1 MYNTLRSGGEFSY
14 EKISTKMNSHQ
25 NEWAEV
31 LWNID
36 AELKYLI
43 PFYAGSNN
51 LAMAQG
57 NKQTQRDFWLYNAF
71 KYRDSKYESGE
82 APTNYIHLRI
92 YDKGEIRVTPYSHIY
107 ARVEFGNAK
116 DELKRA
122 YRNEE
127 VVFNTDGIAA
137 VNDLEVHIF
146 SSDRIAKIGDLS
158 PLKVGYCDFSNAP
171 KLQKIIVGSEAE
183 GYSNSNL
190 RNFTL
195 GVSDLLQEINLSN
208 CINLSGTIDAS
219 KCPCLETFKAFGT
232 KIEGVTFSNGGR
244 LTTVNLS
251 ETLTNLT
258 LRNQS
263 QLKNLNLAS
272 YENISTL
279 FIENTPNVPVEDLV
293 LGSPKLDRVR
303 LDGVEW
309 TTDSEATL
317 KTFYDKVMSCKG
329 MDANTQTIDTPY
341 VSGIVYIDSIS
352 DSFLK
357 QLNKSFPELIV
368 VVNKIPKFFIVYVD
382 NNNNEVYSYI
392 ADGGTA
398 AIDPVA
404 EGNIQQES
412 ISIPE
417 DTEDTR
423 YYYDGWV
430 NLPQKIEKSYIIRV
444 NYDYEFRVRFFSD
457 DDVLYESATQWVR
470 KGKDATDPISTGLI
484 ETPIKTPTAQY
495 SYVYIK
501 WNTNLN
507 NILSPKDIKPLFE
520 ERDNY
525 YTVQFW
531 TYGYYVDGVISP
543 LKEQIVKYG
552 EEASYSEGIDGKVYY
567 YINGE
572 ISPYYVFTNWDRN
585 FLIEPEE
592 YTDKPI
598 KIMAQFAFNGT
609 ITDSWVTIGE
619 NAKNGTIDSYG
630 LGARKDASLTL
641 NGTTYTL
648 TFEIVAKNFDN
659 LANTD
664 NSYNGG
670 QGKAALTFI
679 CREATPVKEQF
690 NSSPKE
696 YEGQTGYTVGG
707 YGNSDIREKLNST
720 YYNGLQADLK
730 NIIKEVIKISDKGE
744 IPNRGLR
751 TTNDLVWLLSA
762 TELNLD
768 GISLDES
775 LFLIDQSATGENYP
789 WFSNNDTRMK
799 NDINGNK
806 ARYWTRTHRK
816 GLTYRFIDIREDGS
830 VGPLNNTGISAS
842 TNLNIIFGFCV

>member
-14 EKISTKMNSHQ
+14 DKIATKMNNHQ

-36 AELKYLI
+36 AEIKYLI

-57 NKQTQRDFWLYNAF
+57 DKQTQRDFWLYNAF

-171 KLQKIIVGSEAE
+171 KLQSIIIGSEEE

-190 RNFTL
+190 KTFTL

-219 KCPCLETFKAFGT
+219 ICPCLETFKAFGT

-244 LTTVNLS
+244 LTTVNLP

-263 QLKNLNLAS
+263 QLKNLNLTS
-272 YENISTL
+272 YKNISTL
-279 FIENTPNVPVEDLV
+279 FIENTPNVPIEDLV
-293 LGSPKLDRVR
+293 LGAPKLDRIR
-303 LDGVEW
+303 LDKVDW
-309 TTDSEATL
+309 TTDSEDKL

-329 MDANTQTIDTPY
+329 MDANTQTIDAPY
-341 VSGIVYIDSIS
+341 ISGRVYIDSIS

-404 EGNIQQES
+404 EGRIQQES

-444 NYDYEFRVRFFSD
+444 NYDYEFRVRFFSND
-457 DDVLYESATQWVR
+457 NVLYENATQWVR
-470 KGKDATDPISTGLI
+470 KGKNATDPISTGLI
-484 ETPIKTPTAQY
+484 EIPIKTPTAQY

-501 WNTNLN
+501 WDISLD
-507 NILSPKDIKPLFE
+507 NIQEPKDIKPLFE

-531 TYGYYVDGVISP
+531 TYGLPSP
-543 LKEQIVKYG
+543 LKEQLVKYG
-552 EEASYSEGIDGKVYY
+552 EEASYDVNIDGPVYY
-567 YINGE
+567 YIEGVE
-572 ISPYYVFTNWDRN
+572 SEYYSFTDWDRS
-585 FLIEPEE
+585 LTITPKE
-592 YTDKPI
+592 YTDQPI
-598 KIMAQFAFNGT
+598 KIMAQFTFNGT
-609 ITDSWVTIGE
+609 ITDSWETIGL
-619 NAKNGTIDSYG
+619 NASNGNTDSYG

-641 NGTTYTL
+641 NGITYEL
-648 TFEIVAKNFDN
+648 TFEIVAKNFDD
-659 LANTD
+659 LATED
-664 NSYNGG
+664 NSYNRNS
-670 QGKAALTFI
+670 GKAALTFV
-679 CREATPVKEQF
+679 CREAIPIEEQF
-690 NSSPKE
+690 NSSKKE
-696 YEGQTGYTVGG
+696 YEGEIQYAAGG

-720 YYNGLQADLK
+720 YYNGLQDDLQK
-730 NIIKEVIKISDKGE
+730 VIKKVIKKSDKGYNSN
-744 IPNRGLR
+744 PGLR
-751 TTNDLVWLLSA
+751 ETDDFIWILSA

-768 GISLDES
+768 GISSNLFITGQSS
-775 LFLIDQSATGENYP
+775 LNKDNYP
-789 WFSNNDTRMK
+789 WFSDNNTRIK
-799 NDINGNK
+799 KDINENK
-806 ARYWTRTHRK
+806 ARYWTRTHVK
-816 GLTYRFIDIREDGS
+816 GYKQRFLDIKEDGS
-830 VGPLNNTGISAS
+830 IGPLSNPGTIADS
-842 TNLNIIFGFCV
+842 NLNIIFGFCI

>member
-1 MYNTLRSGGEFSY
+1 MYNTLRSSGEFSY
-14 EKISTKMNSHQ
+14 DKISTKMNKHQ

-57 NKQTQRDFWLYNAF
+57 NKQTQRDFWLYNGF
-71 KYRDSKYESGE
+71 KYRDSKYESGD

-146 SSDRIAKIGDLS
+146 SSDRISKIGDLS

-171 KLQKIIVGSEAE
+171 KLQKIIIGSEAE

-195 GVSDLLQEINLSN
+195 GISDLLQEINLSN

-219 KCPCLETFKAFGT
+219 RCPCLETFKAFGT

-244 LTTVNLS
+244 LTTVNLP

-279 FIENTPNVPVEDLV
+279 FIENTPNIPIEDLV
-293 LGSPKLDRVR
+293 LGSPKLERIR

-309 TTDSEATL
+309 TTDSESIL

-341 VSGIVYIDSIS
+341 ISGRVYVDSINGT
-352 DSFLK
+352 FLK
-357 QLNKSFPELIV
+357 QLNQSFPELIV
-368 VVNKIPKFFIVYVD
+368 VVNKIPKFFITYVD
-382 NNNNEVYSYI
+382 DNNSEVYSYI

-404 EGNIQQES
+404 DGKIQQEN

-444 NYDYEFRVRFFSD
+444 NYNYEFRVRFFSD
-457 DDVLYESATQWVR
+457 DDILYESATQWIR

-484 ETPIKTPTAQY
+484 ETPTKISSPQY
-495 SYVYIK
+495 SYDYIK
-501 WNTNLN
+501 WDTNLN

-520 ERDNY
+520 EKENY

-531 TYGYYVDGVISP
+531 TFGYYVDGVLSP

-552 EEASYSEGIDGKVYY
+552 EEVSYSESVDGKVYY

-572 ISPYYVFTNWDRN
+572 ISPYYVFTNWDKD
-585 FLIEPEE
+585 FLIKPEE
-592 YTDKPI
+592 YTTEPI
-598 KIMAQFAFNGT
+598 IITAQFAFNG
-609 ITDSWVTIGE
+609 IIKDSWTMIAE
-619 NAKNGTIDSYG
+619 NAQAGTIDSYG
-630 LGARKDASLTL
+630 LGAQKDASITI
-641 NGTTYTL
+641 NGLTYTITL
-648 TFEIVAKNFDN
+648 ELVAKNFDD
-659 LANTD
+659 LATPD
-664 NSYNGG
+664 DSYNGG
-670 QGKAALTFI
+670 TNKAALTFVI
-679 CREATPVKEQF
+679 KESLPIIEKMNIGDKTFEGETGATA
-690 NSSPKE
+690 
-696 YEGQTGYTVGG
+696 GG
-707 YGNSDIREKLNST
+707 YGNTDLRERLNSV
-720 YYNGLQADLK
+720 YYNGLETDLK
-730 NIIKEVIKISDKGE
+730 NVIKEVIKISDKGYVSN
-744 IPNRGLR
+744 PGLR
-751 TTNDLVWLLSA
+751 ETNDFIWLLSA
-762 TELNLD
+762 TELSLD
-768 GISLDES
+768 GISS
-775 LFLIDQSATGENYP
+775 NNLFLEDQSATGENYP
-789 WFSNNDTRMK
+789 WFSNDETRMK
-799 NDINGNK
+799 KNLNKENIN
-806 ARYWTRTHRK
+806 YWTRTHRT
-816 GLTYRFIDIREDGS
+816 GLIYRLINIREDGS
-830 VGPLNNTGISAS
+830 IGPSGDVGLSVRSSA
-842 TNLNIIFGFCV
+842 NVIFGLCI